1 MISLDL
7 HGAYTE
13 RAFGKASLMRP
24 RAVGA
29 SAALADFTSA
39 ALPPETGVPKTGKE
53 WKLLS
58 SQLRRPGPSLRPPA
72 SLRGRASGAGRP
84 ALAATPQKAN
94 VGVCRRIDFHVHLR
108 RLRFSISAGARQK
121 MMSESGIVGPR
132 IEPATDADVRPAA
145 EVAVRSLRWTKGPRR
160 STWVPA
166 LQACVA
172 LLCRM
177 A

>member
-1 MISLDL
+1 MALIPKGLSV
-7 HGAYTE
+7 
-13 RAFGKASLMRP
+13 RP
-24 RAVGA
+24 VLCDPVPLGLPQR
-29 SAALADFTSA
+29 SWTSA
-39 ALPPETGVPKTGKE
+39 AQRSRPKQAFQKPERSGNCC
-53 WKLLS
+53 S

-84 ALAATPQKAN
+84 ALAATPQKAI

-121 MMSESGIVGPR
+121 MMSESGTVGPR

-166 LQACVA
+166 LPACVA